1 MKISVKDM
9 AYNGII
15 AALYVV
21 LTLITYQFSY
31 GPIQFRVAEILVLLC
46 FFRKDYIIG
55 LTTGTLIANIFSS
68 VSIFDVLF
76 GTVATIIACLLVAY
90 SKILLVSLLYP
101 VVVNGVLIGLLL
113 FVFVDSS
120 VSFWFYAG
128 TVALGELAVMIAGY
142 ILFMILKRQKMF
154 LKLIRANQ
162 NVAFK
167 L

>member
-1 MKISVKDM
+1 LKISVKDM

-68 VSIFDVLF
+68 VSPFDILF
-76 GTVATIIACLLVAY
+76 GTVATIVACLLVMY
-90 SKILLVSLLYP
+90 SKILLVALIFP
-101 VVVNGVLIGLLL
+101 VISNGLIIGLLIYI
-113 FVFVDSS
+113 FTDSPA
-120 VSFWFYAG
+120 SFWFYAG
-128 TVALGELAVMIAGY
+128 TVALGELAVMVVGY

>member
-55 LTTGTLIANIFSS
+55 LTTGTLIANLFSS
-68 VSIFDVLF
+68 VSIFDILF

-90 SKILLVSLLYP
+90 SKILLLSLIYP